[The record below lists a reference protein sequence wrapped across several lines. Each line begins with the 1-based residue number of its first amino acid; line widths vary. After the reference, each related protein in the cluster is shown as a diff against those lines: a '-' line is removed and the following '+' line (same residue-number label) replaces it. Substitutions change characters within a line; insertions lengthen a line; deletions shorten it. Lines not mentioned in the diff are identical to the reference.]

1 MVSQWNAYEFDENG
15 NVNSDSN
22 KAYTKK
28 EQMQLVDGNSVNYA
42 ESSGRGDYH
51 TQYDSD
57 PVSIYDPE
65 VRKEVRKGWKSPSD
79 NQRDKDYFNKKS
91 SEEKANELL
100 EG

>member
-1 MVSQWNAYEFDENG
+1 MVSQWHAYEFDENG
-15 NVNSDSN
+15 NVTSDPK
-22 KAYTKK
+22 KAYTKE

-42 ESSGRGDYH
+42 ESSDGDYH
-51 TQYDSD
+51 IKVDSD